1 LQRRDAPL
9 YLVEW
14 PLPLSIDNVPFE
26 IDEFTLAGTLDGERF
41 VPEKAMPNQRTNQ
54 LPLAWDVIDFK
65 PAP

>member
-1 LQRRDAPL
+1 
-9 YLVEW
+9 
-14 PLPLSIDNVPFE
+14 VPFE
-26 IDEFTLAGTLDGERF
+26 IDEFTLAATLDGERF